1 MKELEII
8 SDTCIGEP
16 PNEDRS
22 ITFRVFSTK
31 KKYTFNHITHGD
43 YIFFRKQFDPES
55 ATGWKG
61 YNFLKSKYEEEDN
74 SANTPEEDQKILD
87 GFAEFKRKYNIT

>member
-8 SDTCIGEP
+8 SDTCIGTP
-16 PNEDRS
+16 PHEDRS

-61 YNFLKSKYEEEDN
+61 YNFLKSKYKEEDN
-74 SANTPEEDQKILD
+74 SANTPEEDDMIIKGLQDWLKKHPK
-87 GFAEFKRKYNIT
+87 E